1 MSNYHLI
8 VYGATSFVGQ
18 LLTRYLF
25 ERHGAQGDFRWAIA
39 GRSQSKLAT
48 LRSSLGSAAQ
58 SYPLS
63 WRMRRMKPR

>member
-25 ERHGAQGDFRWAIA
+25 ERHCIA
-39 GRSQSKLAT
+39 V
-48 LRSSLGSAAQ
+48 
-58 SYPLS
+58 
-63 WRMRRMKPR
+63 

>member
-25 ERHGAQGDFRWAIA
+25 ERHGAQGDFR
-39 GRSQSKLAT
+39 
-48 LRSSLGSAAQ
+48 
-58 SYPLS
+58 
-63 WRMRRMKPR
+63 

>member
-25 ERHGAQGDFRWAIA
+25 ERMAHKAIFV
-39 GRSQSKLAT
+39 GRLQVA
-48 LRSSLGSAAQ
+48 
-58 SYPLS
+58 
-63 WRMRRMKPR
+63 RRVN